1 MPATTT
7 STRAANPGGGRTGGR
22 GIGIRTATGREERA
36 HGQLHVYDGEGKGK
50 SQAALG
56 VVLRTIGLG
65 ICERQRTRVLLLRFL
80 KGPGRA
86 YDEDAAIE
94 ALQQGFPHLI
104 DQVRTGRGEFF
115 TAEEATRF
123 DRQEAQRGWDIAR
136 GAIASDLYSV
146 LVLDEINPVLDLG
159 LLDTAEVVRTLAA
172 KSPGME
178 VICTGRGAPAALVQL
193 ADLHSEMRAHRRR
206 PAAAED
212 GGERPDRW
220 LDGIEIYT
228 GEGKGKST
236 SALGK
241 ALQAIGRGISQD
253 KSHRVLILQW
263 LKGGSGYTEDAAI
276 AALRESYPH
285 LVDHLRS
292 GRDAIV
298 WRGQQQA
305 IDYVE
310 AERAWEIARA
320 AISSGLYK
328 TVILDELN
336 PTVDLEL
343 LPVEPIVQTLL
354 RKPAETEVI
363 ITGRCKSRP
372 AYFDLA
378 SVHSE
383 MVCHKHYAERGVDL
397 KRGVDY

>member
-1 MPATTT
+1 MTATSS
-7 STRAANPGGGRTGGR
+7 STGR
-22 GIGIRTATGREERA
+22 GIGIRTAAGSSERI

-65 ICERQRTRVLLLRFL
+65 ICERKRTRVLLLRFL
-80 KGPGRA
+80 KGPGRS

-104 DQVRTGRGEFF
+104 DQVRTGRGDYF
-115 TAEEATRF
+115 TAEEASRF
-123 DRQEAQRGWDIAR
+123 DRQEAQRGWDIAK
-136 GAIASDLYSV
+136 GAIASALYSV
-146 LVLDEINPVLDLG
+146 VVLDELNPVLDLG
-159 LLDTAEVVRTLAA
+159 LLDTEDVVRTLAA
-172 KSPGME
+172 KPEGME
-178 VICTGRGAPAALVQL
+178 VIVTGRGAPKPLVQL
-193 ADLHSEMRAHRRR
+193 ADLHSEMRAHHH
-206 PAAAED
+206 PQAGAAGLA
-212 GGERPDRW
+212 
-220 LDGIEIYT
+220 GIEIYT
-228 GEGKGKST
+228 GDGKGKST

-276 AALRESYPH
+276 AALRESFPH

-298 WRGQQQA
+298 WRGQQLP

-320 AISSGLYK
+320 AIASGLYK

-363 ITGRCKSRP
+363 ITGRCKNPP

>member
-1 MPATTT
+1 MAPAS
-7 STRAANPGGGRTGGR
+7 STQTPQRGTGR
-22 GIGIRTATGREERA
+22 GIGIRTAAGSDERV
-36 HGQLHVYDGEGKGK
+36 HGQLHVYDGDGKGK

-65 ICERQRTRVLLLRFL
+65 ICERRQTRVLLLRFL
-80 KGPGRA
+80 KGPGRS

-104 DQVRTGRGEFF
+104 DQVRTGRGDYFS
-115 TAEEATRF
+115 AEEVTRF
-123 DRQEAQRGWDIAR
+123 DRQEAQRGWDIAK
-136 GAIASDLYSV
+136 GALASNLYSV
-146 LVLDEINPVLDLG
+146 VVLDELNPVLDLG
-159 LLDTAEVVRTLAA
+159 LLDVAEVVRVLAT
-172 KSPGME
+172 KPPGME
-178 VICTGRGAPAALVQL
+178 IICTGRGAPRELIQL

-206 PAAAED
+206 LPGELEETE
-212 GGERPDRW
+212 GGLSASRG

-263 LKGGSGYTEDAAI
+263 LKGGNGYTEDAAI

-298 WRGQQQA
+298 WRGQQQP

-320 AISSGLYK
+320 AIASGLYK